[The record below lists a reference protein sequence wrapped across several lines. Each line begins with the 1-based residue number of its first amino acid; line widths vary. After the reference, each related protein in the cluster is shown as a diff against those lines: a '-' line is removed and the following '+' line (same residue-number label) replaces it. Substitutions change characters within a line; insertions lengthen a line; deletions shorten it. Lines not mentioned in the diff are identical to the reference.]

1 MDCVDSYRYLGTIIE
16 SQLTFE
22 KNCENVCKKGHQRLF
37 CLRKPSR
44 FHIDKTMTILFYR
57 AFIESVMSFSLV
69 SWFGSL
75 SLKNKNSLNQIVKWA
90 SKIIGESQPSLA
102 GLYSNQLQRKAS
114 TISRDC
120 SHPLHA
126 EFQLLRSGSRFVA
139 PRCRTRRY
147 RNPFVPVA
155 IELLNKNSKR

>member
-37 CLRKPSR
+37 CVRKLSR
-44 FHIDKTMTILFYR
+44 FHIDKTMMILFY
-57 AFIESVMSFSLV
+57 
-69 SWFGSL
+69 
-75 SLKNKNSLNQIVKWA
+75 NKNDLNQIVKWA

-114 TISRDC
+114 TISRHC

-147 RNPFVPVA
+147 RNHFVPLA

>member
-37 CLRKPSR
+37 CLRKLSR
-44 FHIDKTMTILFYR
+44 FHIDKTMMILFYR

-75 SLKNKNSLNQIVKWA
+75 SLKNKNSLNQ
-90 SKIIGESQPSLA
+90 
-102 GLYSNQLQRKAS
+102 
-114 TISRDC
+114 TRDVN
-120 SHPLHA
+120 
-126 EFQLLRSGSRFVA
+126 FQSF
-139 PRCRTRRY
+139 P
-147 RNPFVPVA
+147 
-155 IELLNKNSKR
+155 

>member
-1 MDCVDSYRYLGTIIE
+1 MDLI
-16 SQLTFE
+16 
-22 KNCENVCKKGHQRLF
+22 VCKKGHQRLF
-37 CLRKPSR
+37 CLRKLSR
-44 FHIDKTMTILFYR
+44 FHIDKTMMILFYR

-120 SHPLHA
+120 SHL
-126 EFQLLRSGSRFVA
+126 G
-139 PRCRTRRY
+139 
-147 RNPFVPVA
+147 
-155 IELLNKNSKR
+155 LNNFGK